1 MITLERP
8 AYFTSE
14 RYAEYY
20 GLSTDDKQTI
30 QAHNADEFYEIDT
43 GKTYKYNQTGEIW
56 VEQPSRTTAVDTG
69 LPPITDEVSGHFLSN
84 DGSVTHWQTLAS
96 KNFIIQ
102 LTEQVGNGTYTAD
115 KTYVEIKAAYDNG
128 QNIVVRLDNSEFSLM
143 NAEFANDNEAG
154 FTFGYTEVRLE
165 GQVVQTRSI
174 QYSHSNGTDS
184 WTDSD
189 KTADLSS
196 YLSLTGGTINGRLY
210 LTENPTEDL
219 EASTK
224 HYVDNHN
231 LIVRIT
237 QDQTAG
243 FNADKSIQEIV
254 AASLAKKYISA
265 ELNGDVYCLTSISAT
280 EAIFTHV
287 DGNKV
292 STLSYLDGAWSKSE
306 QSLLPTKGGKM
317 TGDINMG
324 TNAITNVQKIHVDGS
339 APIYIGSVV
348 ESGETNAARLTGV
361 AGGGAAFVKANT
373 QREYAT
379 VAVGRPTQTDHAIN
393 MGYLLQDVIADQP
406 TQDHQI
412 ANKEYV
418 DNCTSKC
425 VKAVESPNGVLK
437 AYLQNGAKQDVCVVS
452 DAGLVSS
459 IARYTSKGHLI
470 DQGTPTENNHLTNK
484 RYVDEKLS
492 NYNNT
497 SGDFQIGGNLTVGG
511 TASVIGTPTQGVDIP
526 NKNYVDTQI
535 QQSVSDVVR
544 KQSVAIGSSSSVN
557 ISLSNG
563 VYLITISDNYHGGLV
578 CVQVY
583 PDGETISGIVNMNGW
598 KCDKLT
604 GSSGVILTNE
614 SPNAT
619 TAYITSIG
627 EGTYR

>member
-184 WTDSD
+184 WSDSD

>member
-165 GQVVQTRSI
+165 GQIVQTRSI

-196 YLSLTGGTINGRLY
+196 YLPLTGGTINGRLY

-317 TGDINMG
+317 DGNIDMG
-324 TNAITNVQKIHVDGS
+324 ANAITNVQKIHVDGS

-557 ISLSNG
+557 ILLSNG

-604 GSSGVILTNE
+604 GSSGVVLTNE